1 MYRRDRAKPPRATSQ
16 SNRRWE
22 EKKSEPVSG
31 VYTVRERPFRAYK
44 KNVPFG
50 PLLTMLS
57 RLDFNPPRRAVNIP
71 ASGPRESESRF
82 LPIRFLLLFYFFC
95 FFLTLL
101 VLFFFGLQQPLYLAP
116 ASGCIYEWWSI
127 IFTITTGFTQW
138 VKRTLFLLSR
148 FQGTLLGFLGP
159 TVSVRVCVLLSGA
172 PSPSIRRPIDGS
184 RVVAIELRSQMA
196 LFESLVCGYR
206 MWAQAPLA
214 KSSSRYRA
222 CVECKW
228 RATSCTR
235 CVDWTKR
242 HPSSL
247 SVFCVYSEAIDSH
260 LWVEKKLIKSE
271 WV

>member
-101 VLFFFGLQQPLYLAP
+101 VLFFFLVFNNPFTLRPPPVASMNDGL
-116 ASGCIYEWWSI
+116 
-127 IFTITTGFTQW
+127 
-138 VKRTLFLLSR
+138 LFSR
-148 FQGTLLGFLGP
+148 SRPVLHNGLNEPFFF
-159 TVSVRVCVLLSGA
+159 SV
-172 PSPSIRRPIDGS
+172 DS
-184 RVVAIELRSQMA
+184 RA
-196 LFESLVCGYR
+196 
-206 MWAQAPLA
+206 
-214 KSSSRYRA
+214 
-222 CVECKW
+222 
-228 RATSCTR
+228 R
-235 CVDWTKR
+235 C
-242 HPSSL
+242 
-247 SVFCVYSEAIDSH
+247 
-260 LWVEKKLIKSE
+260 
-271 WV
+271 